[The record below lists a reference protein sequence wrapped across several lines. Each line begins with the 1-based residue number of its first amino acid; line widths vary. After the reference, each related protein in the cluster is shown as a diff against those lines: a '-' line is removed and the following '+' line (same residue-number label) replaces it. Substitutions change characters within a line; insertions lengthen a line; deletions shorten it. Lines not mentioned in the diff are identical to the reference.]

1 MLRLFSILILLCS
14 IITSSARSVWDRD
27 HLAQVKQQLH
37 RDVYAM
43 AYHRLIAEADSLL
56 NVKALSVMDKSVTAA
71 SGNKHDYVSLA
82 RYFHP
87 DPTKTDGLPY
97 VNRDGIVNPEIL
109 LYDRNSLGVTAERI
123 AILSLAWYLSDN
135 EVYASKAAELLRT
148 WFLNPATRM
157 NPHFEYS
164 QMIPGVN
171 GGKGRCYGVLDGY
184 SMVEMLEG
192 VYMLDGSKSWG
203 KKDSKQLK
211 KWMSRLLDWILTSP
225 QGIEE
230 SNQLNNHATAYDA
243 QAIALALYTGR
254 HDVAMNILN
263 RFAERR
269 IFTQVEPDGMQPHE
283 MWRTLS
289 WGYSQYNLTHYLDVF
304 MLGNR
309 IGLRIDKSESEDGRS
324 FYRALDCLARYIGRP
339 DSWPGKQIAQWEEK
353 ETELLRDLYV
363 TATSIDT
370 TRHDYIELYRSNRIF
385 RPEERFNLL
394 YYRPTVSDDIYAY
407 ATAQMRIACCDA
419 EQAIRLPQNAAQRR
433 VSPRTIN
440 ASGEMVVVHPHD
452 WTSGFFAGNLWM
464 LYEYTHDP
472 YWRRQAIAYTW
483 PIQEAQWHKGTHD
496 LGFMMDDSFG
506 KAWRLTGEQSYRDVV
521 SQSARTLISRYSPAV
536 GLIRS
541 WDHNAEVWKY
551 PVIIDNMMNL
561 EMLFK
566 ETQLT
571 GDSTYWDIAVTHAD
585 NTLRNHFRSDGS
597 CYHVVD
603 YDPTDGSVRM
613 RVTAQGYADSS
624 HWSRGQ
630 AWAVY
635 GYTMCYRYTSDYRYL
650 AHARKVADWFLSLPN
665 MPADGIPYWDMKV
678 PGTERN
684 DNPDVPRDASAAAV
698 IASALYE
705 LSQYVDTATAQKYRT
720 EADRIVDNLTE
731 HYRAAPGTNHGFLL
745 LHSTGHLPAN
755 SEIDVPLV
763 YADYYYL
770 EAASRRSH

>member
-1 MLRLFSILILLCS
+1 
-14 IITSSARSVWDRD
+14 
-27 HLAQVKQQLH
+27 
-37 RDVYAM
+37 
-43 AYHRLIAEADSLL
+43 
-56 NVKALSVMDKSVTAA
+56 
-71 SGNKHDYVSLA
+71 
-82 RYFHP
+82 
-87 DPTKTDGLPY
+87 
-97 VNRDGIVNPEIL
+97 
-109 LYDRNSLGVTAERI
+109 
-123 AILSLAWYLSDN
+123 
-135 EVYASKAAELLRT
+135 
-148 WFLNPATRM
+148 
-157 NPHFEYS
+157 
-164 QMIPGVN
+164 
-171 GGKGRCYGVLDGY
+171 
-184 SMVEMLEG
+184 
-192 VYMLDGSKSWG
+192 
-203 KKDSKQLK
+203 
-211 KWMSRLLDWILTSP
+211 
-225 QGIEE
+225 
-230 SNQLNNHATAYDA
+230 
-243 QAIALALYTGR
+243 
-254 HDVAMNILN
+254 
-263 RFAERR
+263 
-269 IFTQVEPDGMQPHE
+269 
-283 MWRTLS
+283 
-289 WGYSQYNLTHYLDVF
+289 
-304 MLGNR
+304 
-309 IGLRIDKSESEDGRS
+309 
-324 FYRALDCLARYIGRP
+324 
-339 DSWPGKQIAQWEEK
+339 
-353 ETELLRDLYV
+353 
-363 TATSIDT
+363 
-370 TRHDYIELYRSNRIF
+370 
-385 RPEERFNLL
+385 
-394 YYRPTVSDDIYAY
+394 
-407 ATAQMRIACCDA
+407 
-419 EQAIRLPQNAAQRR
+419 
-433 VSPRTIN
+433 
-440 ASGEMVVVHPHD
+440 
-452 WTSGFFAGNLWM
+452 M

-665 MPADGIPYWDMKV
+665 MPADGIPYWDMKA

-705 LSQYVDTATAQKYRT
+705 LSQYVDFATAQKYRT